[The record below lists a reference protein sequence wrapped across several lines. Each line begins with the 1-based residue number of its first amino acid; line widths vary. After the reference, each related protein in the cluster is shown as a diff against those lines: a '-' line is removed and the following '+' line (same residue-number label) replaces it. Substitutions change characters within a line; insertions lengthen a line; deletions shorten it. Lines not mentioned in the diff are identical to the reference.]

1 MVCTVSPDPR
11 YCSGDCWRLPE
22 PPTSRDSAPPPPTAM
37 DVPGIMMPTAWMLRP
52 VGIASIT
59 SRVITVRV
67 VMLWV
72 STTGDSAE
80 TVIVSSSAP
89 TFRSALIVAVKSDVS
104 STFSRFTTLK
114 PGSVKVTV

>member
-1 MVCTVSPDPR
+1 
-11 YCSGDCWRLPE
+11 
-22 PPTSRDSAPPPPTAM
+22 
-37 DVPGIMMPTAWMLRP
+37 MPTAWMLRP

-59 SRVITVRV
+59 SRVMTVRV

-89 TFRSALIVAVKSDVS
+89 TLISALIVAVKSEVS
-104 STFSRFTTLK
+104 STFSRLTTLK
-114 PGSVKVTV
+114 PGSVKVTE